1 MRLGIDF
8 GTTRIVAAAVDR
20 GNYPVVSFDCPDGAV
35 RDWLP
40 PLVAVD
46 GATRAYGW
54 DAWALQGRQGV
65 TVVRSLKRI
74 LADAGPSTQVSLGG
88 QTVPLMAVLGEMT
101 AHVRLQLAQHSSLG
115 LLPGEPVEV
124 LLGVPANANT
134 NQRFLTVEAFRAA
147 GFEVLGLL
155 NEPSAASIEY
165 AHRLGDSESSGYLL
179 VYDLGGGTF
188 DVSLVERAGRAH
200 SVVASEGIPTLGG
213 DDFDELLAQAALDAA
228 GLTHHELTPIEEFLL
243 AEECREK
250 KESLHPNTR
259 KIVLDLDRVRDGLG
273 TAALPVADFYE
284 HCRPLVDE
292 TMHATE
298 DLLSR
303 LPDLSGVTLYVT
315 GGGSELPLVGRALRE
330 QFGRRVRRSA
340 YTRSATAIGL
350 AIQADAQAG
359 YQLRER
365 FTRHFGVW
373 REAECGRRMIF
384 DPLFEKG
391 TALPAPGQPPLEQ
404 TRSYRPVHNVGHF
417 RYLECSHRAPDGSP
431 TGDITAWDEIRF
443 PFDPALAMVE
453 DLGAVEVQHAP
464 AAEPHTI
471 EERYRA
477 DSTGAVHV
485 EIANLTAG
493 YSRRYRLARWAAS
506 EEVVVPSKAKRRRK
520 ASK

>member
-40 PLVAVD
+40 PLVAIE
-46 GATRAYGW
+46 GAQRWYGW
-54 DAWALQGRQGV
+54 EAWCLQGRPGV
-65 TVVRSLKRI
+65 TVVRSLKRV
-74 LADAGPSTQVSLGG
+74 LADAGPSTPLLLGG
-88 QTVPLMAVLGEMT
+88 QTVPLMTALAEMT
-101 AHVRLQLAQHSSLG
+101 SHIRQQLTQHSSLG
-115 LLPGEPVEV
+115 LMPGEPLEV

-147 GFEVLGLL
+147 GFDVLGLL

-165 AHRLGDSESSGYLL
+165 AHRLGESESSGYLL

-200 SVVASEGIPTLGG
+200 MVIASEGIPTLGG
-213 DDFDELLAQAALDAA
+213 DDFDELLAQAALDAI
-228 GLTHHELTPIEEFLL
+228 GRTHQELTANEEFLL

-259 KIVLDLDRVRDGLG
+259 KVVLDLDGVRDGFG
-273 TAALPVADFYE
+273 TASLPVADFYD

-292 TMHATE
+292 TLHATE

-350 AIQADAQAG
+350 AIQADAQTG

-373 REAECGRRMIF
+373 READSGQRMIF

-391 TALPAPGQPPLEQ
+391 TALPAPGQAPLERS
-404 TRSYRPVHNVGHF
+404 RSYRPVHNVGHF
-417 RYLECSHRAPDGSP
+417 RYLECSHRAADGSP
-431 TGDITAWDEIRF
+431 TGDITSWDEIRF
-443 PFDPALAMVE
+443 PFDPALAPVE
-453 DLGAVEVQHAP
+453 DLRPVSVGLAP
-464 AAEPHTI
+464 AAAGHTI

-477 DSTGAVHV
+477 DSTGSVHV

-493 YSRRYRLARWAAS
+493 YTRRYRLARWAAS
-506 EEVVVPSKAKRRRK
+506 GEAIVPAKTRRRRK
-520 ASK
+520 ASA